1 MVLSIPF
8 SFEAVVEE
16 LVHVFQV
23 DTVFCTAGWG
33 HMLWVRR
40 RESEDAAKAGVAH
53 AVFAG

>member
-23 DTVFCTAGWG
+23 DTVFCAAGWG

-53 AVFAG
+53 TVFAG